1 MRAKTAKVLLRL
13 MGWKGIG
20 GPAPDKKCIFL
31 GVPHTSI
38 ADFFVAWVYC
48 RSVGMKTAI
57 IVKDAFYRW
66 PFRKLLDSVGVI
78 HIDRSHPTGTV
89 KSVIDAFNSRDE
101 MVLGLAPEGTRDAVK
116 NWKTGFHTI
125 AREAGVPVYISFIDW
140 GTKRVGIG
148 ERFECS
154 ADARADLVAI
164 QKKYKKMGVVGRH
177 PKTFV
182 FLDEVEKSAE

>member
-1 MRAKTAKVLLRL
+1 MGKKGAKLMLRL
-13 MGWKGIG
+13 MGWKGVG

-38 ADFFVAWVYC
+38 ADFFVAWFYC

-66 PFRKLLDSVGVI
+66 PFRRLLDRVGVI
-78 HIDRSHPTGTV
+78 HIDRGHPTGTV
-89 KSVIDAFNSRDE
+89 KSVIDAFNSREE

-116 NWKTGFHTI
+116 RWKTGFHTI

-148 ERFECS
+148 ERFDCTP
-154 ADARADLVAI
+154 DAAADLVTI
-164 QKKYKKMGVVGRH
+164 QKMYKKMGVVARH
-177 PKTFV
+177 PEKFA
-182 FLDEVEKSAE
+182 FLDEVEQAEL